1 MFPEVCR
8 QCTNNTF
15 SLLRADPIP
24 LLERM
29 IISKSPLEADH
40 LRKIIMKLMEDT
52 GVVQRQTCHWAT
64 SEMEKCYPA

>member
-15 SLLRADPIP
+15 SLLWADPIP

-52 GVVQRQTCHWAT
+52 GVV
-64 SEMEKCYPA
+64 

>member
-1 MFPEVCR
+1 MGGREAMFPEVCR

-24 LLERM
+24 LLGRM

-52 GVVQRQTCHWAT
+52 GVV
-64 SEMEKCYPA
+64 